1 MKRLLFA
8 LAALL
13 VMATL
18 PAAANWTDPNVKGTQ
33 EYRLFKLYPE
43 ARVRNYAMQNFD
55 SVKML
60 TAYRTGD
67 PHPTTFEEVEGRV
80 IHYVYEHK
88 PTTSMLEVVRNYE
101 TLLTG
106 KGFETIVAGKLRT
119 IKGLPGG
126 DEDAVGYWRWQEPGK
141 GLVYVHVFAHSG
153 LSEVDI
159 VETKAMEQRL
169 EANAGAM
176 LEALQKTG
184 RVAVYGTNFDTAKAT
199 IRPESDAVLQQVL
212 TLLTSN
218 PQLQIAI
225 EGHTDNAGAPTFNN
239 ERLSEDRAGAVKFWL
254 VGHGIDSA
262 RLDTAGFGD
271 THPVADN
278 ATEDGRAK
286 NRRVELVRQ

>member
-13 VMATL
+13 VLTAL
-18 PAAANWTDPNVKGTQ
+18 PAFANWTDPNVKGTQ
-33 EYRLFKLYPE
+33 EYRLFKFYPE

-55 SVKML
+55 SMKML

-106 KGFETIVAGKLRT
+106 KGFETIVAGKIRN

-141 GLVYVHVFAHSG
+141 GLVYVHVFAHGG

-159 VETKAMEQRL
+159 VETKAMEQKL

-176 LEALQKTG
+176 LDALQKTG
-184 RVAVYGTNFDTAKAT
+184 RVAVYGINFDTAKAT

-212 TLLTSN
+212 KLLTNN

-239 ERLSEDRAGAVKFWL
+239 KRLSEDRAGAVKFWL
-254 VGHGIDSA
+254 VGHGIDSG